1 MIYDEYRPDKPEEKE
16 EVDGMYVPYYDGHPV
31 RINASGGQVYLHLE
45 DLMNVFDS
53 PARER
58 PALNARFH
66 ALRGIP
72 DPEPKATVLMEE
84 EALDTALRVLCGDDA
99 DKEVRFRAWF
109 NRTKARLL
117 GDANL
122 AAVRLPADRETVREV
137 LGLQAQAAASY
148 AATTALLS
156 QVLGLV
162 TTGKE
167 RQP

>member
-1 MIYDEYRPDKPEEKE
+1 MIYDEYRLDKPEE
-16 EVDGMYVPYYDGHPV
+16 EVDGMYVSYYDGHPV
-31 RINASGGQVYLHLE
+31 RISVSDGQVCLFLE
-45 DLMNVFDS
+45 DLMNVFDA

-72 DPEPKATVLMEE
+72 DPEPAARTPLQE

-99 DKEVRFRAWF
+99 DKEVRFRAWYD
-109 NRTKARLL
+109 RTRARLL
-117 GDANL
+117 GDDNL
-122 AAVRLPADRETVREV
+122 SAVRLTGDRETVRAV
-137 LGLQAQAAASY
+137 LELQAQAAASY

-156 QVLGLV
+156 QALGLV

-167 RQP
+167 R

>member
-1 MIYDEYRPDKPEEKE
+1 MIYDEYRPDRPEED
-16 EVDGMYVPYYDGHPV
+16 VDGMYVPYYDNHPV
-31 RINASGGQVYLHLE
+31 CINVKKGQVYLVLE
-45 DLMNVFDS
+45 DLMDVFDS
-53 PARER
+53 PVLER
-58 PALNARFH
+58 SALSTRIH
-66 ALRGIP
+66 ALRGLP
-72 DPEPKATVLMEE
+72 SPEPCARTLLKE

-109 NRTKARLL
+109 DRTRARLL
-117 GDANL
+117 GDTNL
-122 AAVRLPADRETVREV
+122 AAVRLPGDRETVRAV
-137 LGLQAQAAASY
+137 LELQAQAAASY

>member
-1 MIYDEYRPDKPEEKE
+1 MIYDEYGSDKPEE
-16 EVDGMYVPYYDGHPV
+16 EVDGMYVSYYDDHPV
-31 RINASGGQVYLHLE
+31 RIYVSDGQVCLFLE

-72 DPEPKATVLMEE
+72 SPEPAARTALQE

-109 NRTKARLL
+109 NSTRARLL

-122 AAVRLPADRETVREV
+122 AAVRLRGDRETVREV

-156 QVLGLV
+156 QALGLV
-162 TTGKE
+162 TRGEEK
-167 RQP
+167 